1 MSNNN
6 EFIDF
11 LSLRELFTSDDRYF
25 IPVYQRNYEWQ
36 ERHISQLLNDVRDY
50 YLEGVDKNY
59 YIGTLIVNRTKNSEY
74 NYNTFE
80 TIDGQQRL
88 TTFNIIACALK
99 FSLKNESLFC
109 KEFNSF
115 FKQPILKFESRIF
128 ADKTLNQLHQ
138 FGRISPD
145 FSNANT
151 KMSESFEI
159 VKRILKS
166 IKYDFKTLQM
176 DRSFSGY
183 LHYLFNS
190 VILTRVQVPQGID
203 LNHYFE
209 IMNTRGEQ
217 LEKHE
222 VLKSRLL
229 SYLSSDEPI
238 IREAFNQIWEACSD
252 IHNYVQ
258 THPNFST
265 DLRNKIFGKKWFS
278 FRPKNYQS
286 LFLNFKGNN
295 NTEIVISF
303 NDLVHNKIKT
313 SSINYGTKQNQ
324 ELDERDND
332 RFHSIINFENFLL
345 HALKTYIA
353 DDLIKNISL
362 DDKRLLTNFE
372 SYTKDMSIEEKNR
385 FSKKFIFH
393 LLKLR
398 FLFDQYVLKR
408 EYANNKDHWCLKM
421 VRYYMKGENGR
432 TNASFNYVNTFN
444 ERRVSTLHNIRRSLH
459 DETLILLSMFH
470 VSNPTI
476 IYKNWLFAVLNYLNK
491 AYSYEPLSEEAD
503 KPNGIELTDYR
514 DFLRDTAIH
523 FLGYR
528 YLNEQPYEYDDIIIS
543 DMNNCAYATNWK
555 NYLRYGNIRNSLV
568 FNYIDYLYWL
578 EQPTK
583 CKDFEFSF
591 RSSVEHFYPQNPMID
606 KNKIEDK
613 VLDSIGNLCL
623 ISASKN
629 SSLSNYMPKAKADH
643 YKDSN
648 SKESIKQL
656 VMLEILT
663 TEEEWNKSQIKDHEK
678 EIFEKIKI
686 ALNCI

>member
-6 EFIDF
+6 ELIDF
-11 LSLRELFTSDDRYF
+11 LSLRELFLSDDRYF

-36 ERHISQLLNDVRDY
+36 EKHISQLLNDVRDY
-50 YLEGVDKNY
+50 YLEEADKNY

-74 NYNTFE
+74 TYNTFE

-99 FSLKNESLFC
+99 FSLKNENLFR
-109 KEFNSF
+109 KEFDSF

-138 FGRISPD
+138 FGKISPD

-151 KMSESFEI
+151 KMSEGFEI
-159 VKRILKS
+159 VKHVLKS
-166 IKYDFKTLQM
+166 IADDFKIGQT

-209 IMNTRGEQ
+209 IINTRGEQ

-229 SYLSSDEPI
+229 SYLSSDEPA
-238 IREAFNQIWEACSD
+238 IREAFNKIWEACSD

-265 DLRNKIFGKKWFS
+265 ALRNNIFGKKWFS

-286 LFLNFKGNN
+286 LFLNFKENN
-295 NTEIVISF
+295 NTEIFISF
-303 NDLVHNKIKT
+303 TDLVHNKSK
-313 SSINYGTKQNQ
+313 SSAINYGTKQNQ

-345 HALKTYIA
+345 HALKTYVA

-444 ERRVSTLHNIRRSLH
+444 ERRFSTLHNIRRSLH

-470 VSNPTI
+470 VSNPTV

-491 AYSYEPLSEEAD
+491 AYSYEPSSEEAD

-514 DFLRDTAIH
+514 DFLRDTATH

-528 YLNEQPYEYDDIIIS
+528 YLNEQPYEYDDIIIF
-543 DMNNCAYATNWK
+543 DMDDCAYATNWK
-555 NYLRYGNIRNSLV
+555 DYLRYGNIRNNLV

-583 CKDFEFSF
+583 RKDFEFSF
-591 RSSVEHFYPQNPMID
+591 RSSVEHFYPQNPMSD
-606 KNKIEDK
+606 KNKIADK

-648 SKESIKQL
+648 SKESIKQS
-656 VMLEILT
+656 VMLEILG

-678 EIFEKIKI
+678 EIFEKIRT